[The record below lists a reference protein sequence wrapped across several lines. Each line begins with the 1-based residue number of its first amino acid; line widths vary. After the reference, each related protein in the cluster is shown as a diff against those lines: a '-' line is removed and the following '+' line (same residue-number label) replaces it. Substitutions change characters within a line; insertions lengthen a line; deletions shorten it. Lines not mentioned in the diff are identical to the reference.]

1 MDHLH
6 VDYDNPPLVEVSIG
20 IQFTDL
26 PIRTADVGDFR
37 RLFAEQ
43 LDLTD
48 YEEHQP
54 LEPRIEIFEPTPRQF
69 PSIRLET
76 LPPLARQWF
85 ATKDDGSRLVQLQ
98 RDRLIYNWRRI
109 PSDEYP
115 RYPVVK
121 KGFVDSYGCFETVIR
136 NILSEKKRRIEITQ
150 CELAYFNHIE
160 SGNVWGNHSEVDK
173 VIQSL
178 DHSALHQHSIEDVR
192 YGFRKRLVS
201 DKGNPLGRVSVNVTP
216 VFRSA
221 DSMPLIQIDLTAR
234 GKPETPNIAD
244 ALSFFDS
251 CHSEIVT
258 LFTDLTTNSMHTV
271 WGRHK

>member
-1 MDHLH
+1 MGHLH
-6 VDYDNPPLVEVSIG
+6 VNYDNPPLVEVSIG

-69 PSIRLET
+69 PSIRVET

-85 ATKDDGSRLVQLQ
+85 ASKDGTKLVQLQ
-98 RDRLIYNWRRI
+98 RDRLIYNWRKT

-115 RYPVVK
+115 RYPVVED
-121 KGFVDSYGCFETVIR
+121 GFKNSYRCFEAVIR
-136 NILSEKKRRIEITQ
+136 NVLPETQQQIEITQ

-160 SGNVWGNHSEVDK
+160 SNNVWGKHSEVDK

-201 DKGNPLGRVSVNVTP
+201 DKGDSIGRVNVNVTP
-216 VFRSA
+216 AFRST
-221 DSMPLIQIDLTAR
+221 DSMPLITIDLTAR

-244 ALSFFDS
+244 AFSFFDS

-258 LFTDLTTNSMHTV
+258 LFTDMTTNSMHTV
-271 WGRHK
+271 WGKHK